1 MSRTSYSC
9 FWRSPSR
16 FRCCGPFPR
25 PCEEQDRASKVCAA
39 AMEDQRRAMVLH
51 YSRAMLAERDRAQ
64 RARLA
69 MEGSLGQ
76 DDDDEDYED
85 DGDDDDDD
93 GDGRRRRR
101 RRRRRR

>member
-51 YSRAMLAERDRAQ
+51 YSRALLAERDAELEALRH
-64 RARLA
+64 RNTVPPL
-69 MEGSLGQ
+69 LL
-76 DDDDEDYED
+76 
-85 DGDDDDDD
+85 
-93 GDGRRRRR
+93 
-101 RRRRRR
+101 